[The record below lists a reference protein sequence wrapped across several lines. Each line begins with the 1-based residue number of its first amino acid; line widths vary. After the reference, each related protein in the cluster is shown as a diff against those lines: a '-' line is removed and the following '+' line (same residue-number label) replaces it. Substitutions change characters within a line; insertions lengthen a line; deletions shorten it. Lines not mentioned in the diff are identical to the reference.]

1 MEICK
6 EIVQIFFQYVINL
19 IDNIQ
24 LLFYSLN
31 RDNIQLMTF
40 HKVDTVIYQPQG
52 SDVH

>member
-24 LLFYSLN
+24 ILFYSLN
-31 RDNIQLMTF
+31 RDNKICDIM
-40 HKVDTVIYQPQG
+40 DA
-52 SDVH
+52 